1 MGSFGT
7 ENFRSLI
14 FFIFWLFTEFSRLR
28 DRGVVRHL
36 ASERHARRSICRSS
50 ATRLLQQ
57 ARRTAS
63 HAGRPCAGFGN
74 LVEAPAL
81 RIVDLAR
88 PLGYHDGFRRLAS
101 VRLIG
106 PQGSG
111 EARLAVQHFT
121 QRVGTST
128 THHVVLPNPR
138 RRLQGRALTR
148 LTMSR
153 RFGRTKREEVDAM
166 QVKETVAYVLN
177 HEFQISVPAS
187 DLDAKADARL
197 VDLKDK
203 VRLNGFRPG
212 KVPVSH
218 LKKVYG
224 RSVMAETVEQTI
236 RDTNSQIF
244 SERGFRLATEPKVT
258 MPTEE
263 KAVEDILTGKSD
275 LTYTVAI
282 EVVPAIQLA
291 DFKSF
296 SVEKPVADVT
306 DADVDEAIKRIAD
319 QNRGYTAK
327 AEGAKAETGD
337 RVTISFKGTID
348 GTPFD
353 GGTGENIQVVIGAG
367 QFIPGFE
374 EQLVGIAAGET
385 RNLKV
390 SFPKNYMSEK
400 LAGQPAEFETTATAI
415 EAPQGVEINDEF
427 AKTLGL
433 ESLDKLKQAA
443 RERLTA
449 EYAGATRQRVKRTLL
464 DRLDEAH
471 QFEAPPTLIDEEF
484 NLMWNSIKAEMESG
498 GKTFADENTTEEAS
512 QEEYRKIADR
522 RVRLGL
528 VLSEI
533 GEKNKITVTDD
544 EVSRAV
550 IERARQMPGRE
561 KEVWDYYRSNANALA
576 QLRAPI
582 YEDKVVDFI
591 LELANVTEKKVTRE
605 DLFKDD
611 EAEKSAA

>member
-1 MGSFGT
+1 
-7 ENFRSLI
+7 
-14 FFIFWLFTEFSRLR
+14 
-28 DRGVVRHL
+28 
-36 ASERHARRSICRSS
+36 
-50 ATRLLQQ
+50 
-57 ARRTAS
+57 
-63 HAGRPCAGFGN
+63 
-74 LVEAPAL
+74 
-81 RIVDLAR
+81 
-88 PLGYHDGFRRLAS
+88 
-101 VRLIG
+101 
-106 PQGSG
+106 
-111 EARLAVQHFT
+111 
-121 QRVGTST
+121 
-128 THHVVLPNPR
+128 
-138 RRLQGRALTR
+138 
-148 LTMSR
+148 
-153 RFGRTKREEVDAM
+153 M
-166 QVKETVAYVLN
+166 QVKETVTDGLK

-187 DLDAKADARL
+187 DLDAKADAKL
-197 VDLKDK
+197 VDLKGK

-244 SERGFRLATEPKVT
+244 TERGFRLATEPKVT

-275 LTYTVAI
+275 LTYTVSI

-296 SVEKPVADVT
+296 TVEKPVVDVT
-306 DADVDEAIKRIAD
+306 DADIDDAVKRIAD
-319 QNRGYTAK
+319 QNRAYAAK
-327 AEGAKAETGD
+327 GEGAKAETGD

-348 GTPFD
+348 GTPFE
-353 GGTGENIQVVIGAG
+353 GGTGENIEVVIGAG

-374 EQLVGIAAGET
+374 EQLLGMAAGET

-390 SFPKNYMSEK
+390 SFPKNYASEK
-400 LAGQPAEFETTATAI
+400 LAGQPAEFETTATLI
-415 EAPQGVEINDEF
+415 EAPQETTVDDAL
-427 AKTLGL
+427 AKTLGM
-433 ESLDKLKQAA
+433 ESLDKLKQAV

-449 EYAGATRQRVKRTLL
+449 EFAGATRQRVKRILL
-464 DRLDEAH
+464 DRLDETH
-471 QFEAPPTLIDEEF
+471 RFEAPPSLVEEEF
-484 NLMWNSIKAEMESG
+484 RLMWNSIKAEMESG
-498 GKTFADENTTEEAS
+498 GKTFADENTTEQDAE
-512 QEEYRKIADR
+512 QEYRKIADR

-561 KEVWDYYRSNANALA
+561 KEVWDYYRNNANALA

-605 DLFKDD
+605 ELLKEDD
-611 EAEKSAA
+611 EAEKTAA

>member
-1 MGSFGT
+1 
-7 ENFRSLI
+7 LH
-14 FFIFWLFTEFSRLR
+14 
-28 DRGVVRHL
+28 DDY
-36 ASERHARRSICRSS
+36 
-50 ATRLLQQ
+50 
-57 ARRTAS
+57 RRTISEGALAPGNGS
-63 HAGRPCAGFGN
+63 AEPPAQALGSRVDQIDNVRATEAGPS
-74 LVEAPAL
+74 EKK
-81 RIVDLAR
+81 I
-88 PLGYHDGFRRLAS
+88 
-101 VRLIG
+101 
-106 PQGSG
+106 
-111 EARLAVQHFT
+111 
-121 QRVGTST
+121 
-128 THHVVLPNPR
+128 
-138 RRLQGRALTR
+138 
-148 LTMSR
+148 
-153 RFGRTKREEVDAM
+153 DAM
-166 QVKETVAYVLN
+166 QVTETLAEGLK

-187 DLDAKADARL
+187 DLDAKADAKL

-224 RSVMAETVEQTI
+224 RSVMAETIDQTI

-244 SERGFRLATEPKVT
+244 TERGFRLATEPKIT
-258 MPTEE
+258 MPTEQ

-275 LTYTVAI
+275 LTYTVSI

-296 SVEKPVADVT
+296 TVEKPVAEVT
-306 DADVDEAIKRIAD
+306 DADVNEAIKRIAD
-319 QNRGYTAK
+319 QNRSFAAK
-327 AEGAKAETGD
+327 AEGAKAESGD
-337 RVTISFKGTID
+337 RVTISFKGSID

-353 GGTGENIQVVIGAG
+353 GGTGENIPVTIGSNS
-367 QFIPGFE
+367 FIPGFE
-374 EQLVGIAAGET
+374 EQLLGIASGET
-385 RNLKV
+385 RALKV
-390 SFPKNYMSEK
+390 PFPKNYASEK
-400 LAGQPAEFETTATAI
+400 LAGQPAEFETTATLI
-415 EAPQGVEINDEF
+415 EAPQDTEINDEF

-433 ESLDKLKQAA
+433 ESLDKLKEAA
-443 RERLTA
+443 RERLVA
-449 EYAGATRQRVKRTLL
+449 EFAGATRQRVKRMLL

-471 QFEAPPTLIDEEF
+471 RFEAPPSLVEEEF
-484 NLMWNSIKAEMESG
+484 NLMWNSIKAEMESS
-498 GKTFADENTTEEAS
+498 GKSFADEDTTEEAAR
-512 QEEYRKIADR
+512 EEYHVIADR

-561 KEVWDYYRSNANALA
+561 KEVWDYYRNNANALA

-605 DLFKDD
+605 DLYKDD

>member
-1 MGSFGT
+1 M
-7 ENFRSLI
+7 RSA
-14 FFIFWLFTEFSRLR
+14 EPPAQA
-28 DRGVVRHL
+28 L
-36 ASERHARRSICRSS
+36 AARRPIGHCRG
-50 ATRLLQQ
+50 QE
-57 ARRTAS
+57 ARR
-63 HAGRPCAGFGN
+63 
-74 LVEAPAL
+74 
-81 RIVDLAR
+81 
-88 PLGYHDGFRRLAS
+88 
-101 VRLIG
+101 
-106 PQGSG
+106 
-111 EARLAVQHFT
+111 
-121 QRVGTST
+121 
-128 THHVVLPNPR
+128 
-138 RRLQGRALTR
+138 
-148 LTMSR
+148 
-153 RFGRTKREEVDAM
+153 KRKKMDAM
-166 QVKETVAYVLN
+166 QVTETLAEGLK
-177 HEFQISVPAS
+177 HEFKISVPAS
-187 DLDAKADARL
+187 DLDAKAGAKL

-224 RSVMAETVEQTI
+224 RSVMAETIDQTI

-244 SERGFRLATEPKVT
+244 TERGFRLATEPKIT

-263 KAVEDILTGKSD
+263 KAVDDILTGKSD
-275 LTYTVAI
+275 LTYTVSI

-296 SVEKPVADVT
+296 TVEKPVVEVT

-319 QNRGYTAK
+319 QNRAFAAK
-327 AEGAKAETGD
+327 GEGAKAETGD

-353 GGTGENIQVVIGAG
+353 GGIGENIEVTIGTG

-374 EQLVGIAAGET
+374 EQLIGVASGET
-385 RNLKV
+385 RTLKV
-390 SFPKNYMSEK
+390 SFPKNYASEK
-400 LAGQPAEFETTATAI
+400 LAGQPAEFETTATLI
-415 EAPQGVEINDEF
+415 EAPQDTKIDDEF

-433 ESLDKLKQAA
+433 ESLEKLKEAA
-443 RERLTA
+443 RERLVA
-449 EYAGATRQRVKRTLL
+449 EFAGASRQRVKRMLL
-464 DRLDEAH
+464 DRLDESH
-471 QFEAPPTLIDEEF
+471 RFEAPPSLVEEEF

-498 GKTFADENTTEEAS
+498 GKTFADEDTTEEAAK
-512 QEEYRKIADR
+512 EEYHKIADR

-561 KEVWDYYRSNANALA
+561 KEVWDYYRNNANALA

-605 DLFKDD
+605 DLYKDD